1 MKTVADILRAKQ
13 SQGVFTIT
21 PNVTV
26 LEALKVMAEK
36 NVGALPVTE
45 DGKLVGII
53 SERDYAR
60 KGVLQGRSSIGTA
73 VREIMTRAVITVTP
87 RESIR
92 ECMSLMT
99 DRHLRH
105 LPVIDNDQLIG
116 LLSIGD
122 IVKETIAEQDGL
134 ILQLEQYI
142 RGEYP
147 TSLAG

>member
-26 LEALKVMAEK
+26 LDALKVMAEK

-73 VREIMTRAVITVTP
+73 VREIMTRVVITVTP

-105 LPVIDNDQLIG
+105 LPVIDNNQLIG

>member
-26 LEALKVMAEK
+26 LDALKVMAEK

-92 ECMSLMT
+92 ECMLLMT

>member
-26 LEALKVMAEK
+26 LDALKVMAEK

-105 LPVIDNDQLIG
+105 LPVIDNEQLIG

>member
-26 LEALKVMAEK
+26 LDALKVMAEK

-73 VREIMTRAVITVTP
+73 VREIMTRAVIMVTP

-92 ECMSLMT
+92 ECMLLMT

>member
-1 MKTVADILRAKQ
+1 MKTVADILKAKQ

-26 LEALKVMAEK
+26 LDALKVMAEK

-105 LPVIDNDQLIG
+105 LPVIDNNQLIG